1 MDGSKVK
8 LSTNIRLYWRLCYY
22 AVSPLAP
29 AKERRLFTQ
38 SHGSCAVVRL
48 TFGWE
53 TTLAA
58 AEKLQGR
65 ENRYRKKAHDTYL
78 YRLPTYV
85 KDEHEITESFAQY
98 PIPSLLLNHCRHRE
112 DTTIRL

>member
-8 LSTNIRLYWRLCYY
+8 LSTNIRLYWRLCYH

-48 TFGWE
+48 TFGWK

-78 YRLPTYV
+78 YCLPTYV

-98 PIPSLLLNHCRHRE
+98 PIPSLLLNHFISRR
-112 DTTIRL
+112 